1 MRCWSGRYF
10 VDSSRPLKLKYLA
23 AADGD
28 PHDVDVD
35 VDVEV
40 GDSDGHVE
48 SFRAARLT

>member
-1 MRCWSGRYF
+1 MVRCWSGRYF
-10 VDSSRPLKLKYLA
+10 VDSSCPLKLKYLA

-35 VDVEV
+35 VDDVD
-40 GDSDGHVE
+40 GDHVK